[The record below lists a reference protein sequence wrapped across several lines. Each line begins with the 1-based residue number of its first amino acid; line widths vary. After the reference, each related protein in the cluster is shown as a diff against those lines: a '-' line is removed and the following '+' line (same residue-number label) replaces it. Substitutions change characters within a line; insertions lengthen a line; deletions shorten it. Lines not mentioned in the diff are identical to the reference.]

1 MSRRNREMKRVLSEP
16 NTVRSEPAET
26 MKKTIFV
33 LAERFCVSR
42 KKSSGVNK
50 KPREE
55 GFYVNKRKKMI
66 CVIKR
71 TCSVCRRREKEG
83 PDLCDQ
89 KDRKTLVVLC
99 ESIKKKK
106 KENLSDSSIC
116 VRSLKRKKK
125 EICVM

>member
-1 MSRRNREMKRVLSEP
+1 MSRRNREMKRVFSEP
-16 NTVRSEPAET
+16 NTVLSEPAET

-33 LAERFCVSR
+33 IAERFCVSH

-71 TCSVCRRREKEG
+71 ALCVVGVRKE
-83 PDLCDQ
+83 DQ
-89 KDRKTLVVLC
+89 IFV
-99 ESIKKKK
+99 IKKI
-106 KENLSDSSIC
+106 ENLSGA
-116 VRSLKRKKK
+116 V
-125 EICVM
+125 